1 MAVMSRK
8 KRAVAQGWKAI
19 GEQRNKED
27 NPVKAEE
34 QKISEEEHQERIRK
48 LKELG
53 LLKE

>member
-19 GEQRNKED
+19 DEQRNKENSQEKSD
-27 NPVKAEE
+27 EK
-34 QKISEEEHQERIRK
+34 KITEEEHQERIKK

-53 LLKE
+53 LLK